1 MGFRFLSLGFQALV
15 TIQVRN
21 REGDPE
27 TTSLHTGT
35 AKSGLELGVEVVVRD
50 PKELSQRQMGAN
62 PRF

>member
-1 MGFRFLSLGFQALV
+1 MTPKL
-15 TIQVRN
+15 
-21 REGDPE
+21 PP
-27 TTSLHTGT
+27 LHTGT